1 MKCSVE
7 EFKKNYKLVKEGK
20 LQNVIA
26 AKACNYTPARFSIL
40 RKRYEKEGDKLF
52 IHGHCGKKESA
63 PQSLTHCKA
72 DKVRRKTLI
81 NS

>member
-26 AKACNYTPARFSIL
+26 AKACNYTPERFSIL

-52 IHGHCGKKESA
+52 IHEHA
-63 PQSLTHCKA
+63 A
-72 DKVRRKTLI
+72 
-81 NS
+81 